1 MTIKF
6 MLRNFVDIYSRVIT
20 RVVLIPFVSGNSD
33 EMLPSERDRA
43 DSNLQHAMIKANQGA
58 GFMIAL
64 GKVLIIA
71 Q

>member
-1 MTIKF
+1 M
-6 MLRNFVDIYSRVIT
+6 IT

-33 EMLPSERDRA
+33 ELSPSERDKA
-43 DSNLQHAMIKANQGA
+43 DSNLLRAMNKANQGA

-71 Q
+71 WVCTLILSLFKLTTV